1 MAWKRGDIRRVKTRG
16 IDCFYGREWLSQ
28 VKAMLYT
35 ASYHVARPLPFWFLA
50 GCGKLGVCAPCE
62 KLQGSDNRPVDFISQ
77 IKKGYAMHTPVTQR
91 TFLSVALASALALAF
106 SSAQA
111 ADIKARNVKFPIVNA
126 IDHPQGLGA
135 QKFVEVVNQKSGGKI
150 KIKVFP
156 NGTLGGEQQVAAAMQ
171 GGTVEVSMMS
181 PAQLVGTIK
190 EFVVLDFPF
199 SFASEKQADAVLDGP
214 FGKKLMDYMPAKGW
228 VGLGFME
235 QGYRSISNSKHPINK
250 LEDIKG
256 LKIRTILNPLY
267 VDMLNTL
274 GANAVPMPFPELY
287 SAMETKTVDGQENP
301 ETTVDA
307 SKFYE
312 VQKYFSATRHIYNPQ
327 MLMVGKKFWDSLS
340 ADEKKI
346 FEEAAIE
353 ARDVQRKAARAMTE
367 KSRKVMTDHG
377 MQLNEIAPAEI
388 ARMRDAVK
396 PVTDKYA
403 AQLDPELVKAFR
415 AELEKT
421 KGLK

>member
-1 MAWKRGDIRRVKTRG
+1 MKRI
-16 IDCFYGREWLSQ
+16 L
-28 VKAMLYT
+28 
-35 ASYHVARPLPFWFLA
+35 
-50 GCGKLGVCAPCE
+50 
-62 KLQGSDNRPVDFISQ
+62 
-77 IKKGYAMHTPVTQR
+77 TPI
-91 TFLSVALASALALAF
+91 ALAAAMVLAVGPA
-106 SSAQA
+106 SA
-111 ADIKARNVKFPIVNA
+111 ADIKERSAKFPIVNA
-126 IDHPQGLGA
+126 ADHPQGLGA
-135 QKFVEVVNQKSGGKI
+135 QKFVEVIDKKSGGKI

-171 GGTVEVSMMS
+171 GGTIEVSMMS

-199 SFASEKQADAVLDGP
+199 SFANTAQADAVLDGP

-235 QGYRSISNSKHPINK
+235 QGYRSISNSKRPINK

-267 VDMLNTL
+267 VDMFNTL

-287 SAMETKTVDGQENP
+287 TAMEMKTVDGQENP

-312 VQKYFSATRHIYNPQ
+312 VQKFFSGTRHIYNPQ
-327 MLMVGKKFWDSLS
+327 MLMVSKTFWDSLS

-346 FEEAAIE
+346 FEEAAVE

-377 MQLNEIAPAEI
+377 MQLNEIAPAEL
-388 ARMRDAVK
+388 ARMKEAVK
-396 PVTDKYA
+396 PVVDKYA
-403 AQLDPELVKAFR
+403 AQLEPALIKAFN
-415 AELEKT
+415 AELERVKN
-421 KGLK
+421 LK

>member
-1 MAWKRGDIRRVKTRG
+1 MQ
-16 IDCFYGREWLSQ
+16 S
-28 VKAMLYT
+28 
-35 ASYHVARPLPFWFLA
+35 
-50 GCGKLGVCAPCE
+50 
-62 KLQGSDNRPVDFISQ
+62 
-77 IKKGYAMHTPVTQR
+77 IKKI
-91 TFLSVALASALALAF
+91 LSPIALATALVFAAGLGH
-106 SSAQA
+106 A
-111 ADIKARNVKFPIVNA
+111 ADIKERTAKFPIVNA

-135 QKFVEVVNQKSGGKI
+135 QRFVDVVDKKSGGKI
-150 KIKVFP
+150 KIKIFP

-171 GGTVEVSMMS
+171 GGTVEISMMS
-181 PAQLVGTIK
+181 PAQIVGTIK

-199 SFASEKQADAVLDGP
+199 SFANVAQADAVLDGP
-214 FGKKLMDYMPAKGW
+214 FGQKLMDYMPAKGW

-235 QGYRSISNSKHPINK
+235 QGYRSISNSKRPINK

-287 SAMETKTVDGQENP
+287 TALEMKTVDGQENP
-301 ETTVDA
+301 ETSVDS

-312 VQKYFSATRHIYNPQ
+312 VQKYFSADRHIYNPQ
-327 MLMVGKKFWDSLS
+327 MMMVSKKFWDTLS

-346 FEEAAIE
+346 FNEALVE
-353 ARDVQRKAARAMTE
+353 ARDVQRKAARAMTD
-367 KSRKVMTDHG
+367 KSRKVLTDHG
-377 MQLNEIAPAEI
+377 MLLNEIAPAEL

-396 PVTDKYA
+396 PVTEKYA
-403 AQLDPELVKAFR
+403 AQLDQGLVKAFY

-421 KGLK
+421 KNLK

>member
-1 MAWKRGDIRRVKTRG
+1 MPTKTL
-16 IDCFYGREWLSQ
+16 LSI
-28 VKAMLYT
+28 A
-35 ASYHVARPLPFWFLA
+35 
-50 GCGKLGVCAPCE
+50 LG
-62 KLQGSDNRPVDFISQ
+62 
-77 IKKGYAMHTPVTQR
+77 
-91 TFLSVALASALALAF
+91 SALLFAAGTGL
-106 SSAQA
+106 A
-111 ADIKARNVKFPIVNA
+111 ADIKERNVKFPIVNA
-126 IDHPQGLGA
+126 IDHPQGMGA
-135 QKFVEVVNQKSGGKI
+135 QKLVDVVSQKSGGKI

-171 GGTVEVSMMS
+171 GGTVEISMMS

-199 SFASEKQADAVLDGP
+199 SFANTAQADAVLDGP
-214 FGKKLMDYMPAKGW
+214 FGKRLMDYMPAKGW

-235 QGYRSISNSKHPINK
+235 QGYRSISNSKHAINK

-312 VQKYFSATRHIYNPQ
+312 VQKFLSVTNHVYSPWIMTVSKKWWDQLSKDEQKVLSDAAKASRDFERKDTR
-327 MLMVGKKFWDSLS
+327 
-340 ADEKKI
+340 
-346 FEEAAIE
+346 EEAA
-353 ARDVQRKAARAMTE
+353 KAVADLKA
-367 KSRKVMTDHG
+367 KG
-377 MQLNEIAPAEI
+377 MAVNEVSPQEV
-388 ARMRDAVK
+388 ARMREKLTRVN
-396 PVTDKYA
+396 A
-403 AQLDPELVKAFR
+403 AIAANVGMELWTETQN
-415 AELEKT
+415 ELAKLRGG
-421 KGLK
+421 K

>member
-1 MAWKRGDIRRVKTRG
+1 MQAT
-16 IDCFYGREWLSQ
+16 
-28 VKAMLYT
+28 
-35 ASYHVARPLPFWFLA
+35 
-50 GCGKLGVCAPCE
+50 
-62 KLQGSDNRPVDFISQ
+62 
-77 IKKGYAMHTPVTQR
+77 VTKR
-91 TFLSVALASALALAF
+91 TFLSAALAAALALAF
-106 SSAQA
+106 GSAQA
-111 ADIKARNVKFPIVNA
+111 ADIKERNVKFPIVNA

-135 QKFVEVVNQKSGGKI
+135 QKFVEVVDKKSGGKI
-150 KIKVFP
+150 KIKIFP

-171 GGTVEVSMMS
+171 GGTVEISMMS

-199 SFASEKQADAVLDGP
+199 SFANTAQADAVLDGP
-214 FGKKLMDYMPAKGW
+214 FGKKLMEYMPAKGW

-235 QGYRSISNSKHPINK
+235 QGYRSISNSKRPINK

-267 VDMLNTL
+267 VEMFNTL

-327 MLMVGKKFWDSLS
+327 MLMVGKKFWDTLS
-340 ADEKKI
+340 ADEQKI
-346 FEEAAIE
+346 FEEATIE
-353 ARDVQRKAARAMTE
+353 ARDVQRKAARAMTD

-377 MQLNEIAPAEI
+377 MQLNEIAPTEL

-403 AQLDPELVKAFR
+403 AQLDAALVKAFQ
-415 AELEKT
+415 AELERT
-421 KGLK
+421 KNLK

>member
-1 MAWKRGDIRRVKTRG
+1 MYTPMTKRT
-16 IDCFYGREWLSQ
+16 
-28 VKAMLYT
+28 
-35 ASYHVARPLPFWFLA
+35 
-50 GCGKLGVCAPCE
+50 
-62 KLQGSDNRPVDFISQ
+62 FIS
-77 IKKGYAMHTPVTQR
+77 
-91 TFLSVALASALALAF
+91 LALASGLAF
-106 SSAQA
+106 AFGSSQA
-111 ADIKARNVKFPIVNA
+111 ADIKERTAKFPIVNA
-126 IDHPQGLGA
+126 VDHPQGLGA
-135 QKFVEVVNQKSGGKI
+135 QKFVEVVEKKSGGKI
-150 KIKVFP
+150 KIKIYP

-199 SFASEKQADAVLDGP
+199 SFANTAQADAVLDGP

-235 QGYRSISNSKHPINK
+235 QGYRSISNSKRPINK

-267 VDMLNTL
+267 VEMFNTL

-346 FEEAAIE
+346 FEEATVE
-353 ARDVQRKAARAMTE
+353 ARDVQRKAARAMTD
-367 KSRKVMTDHG
+367 KSRKVMTDNG
-377 MQLNEIAPAEI
+377 MQLNEIAPAEL

-403 AQLDPELVKAFR
+403 AQLDPALVKAFQ
-415 AELEKT
+415 AELERT
-421 KGLK
+421 KNLK